1 MMQKYLKKELP
12 GREKL
17 IQTLYSYG
25 DEIKRSDIQ
34 YVTSLEGI
42 KRFLKTGIISEWPP
56 ELNDPL
62 EMDDR
67 IQLKKD

>member
-1 MMQKYLKKELP
+1 MKKLNA
-12 GREKL
+12 
-17 IQTLYSYG
+17 QN
-25 DEIKRSDIQ
+25 IQ

-56 ELNDPL
+56 ELYDPL

-67 IQLKKD
+67 IQLIKD